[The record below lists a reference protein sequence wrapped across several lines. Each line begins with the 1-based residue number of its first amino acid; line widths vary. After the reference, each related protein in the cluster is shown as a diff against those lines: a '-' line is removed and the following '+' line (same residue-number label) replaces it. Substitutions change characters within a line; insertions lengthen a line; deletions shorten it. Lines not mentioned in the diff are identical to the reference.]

1 MDLILRNA
9 LLLDGRTVDIGIEDG
24 SVVKLE
30 PDLETSAKEELDAAG
45 GLVLPAFVNG
55 QLHACKVFWRRKLAA
70 LPEPVRALP
79 RFEAARHVKATHT
92 PDDVFERVSEV
103 MRLAILNGTCAIR
116 LFADVDEASGLNA
129 LKGLLNVREA
139 FSPLMTVQVAAFPQD
154 GVLGRATERL
164 MREAL
169 TLGAD
174 IVGGIPW
181 IERDEAARRAHTDL
195 CFALAKAFDKDLHFV
210 CDDTTDPGSRTLE
223 YLARKTVQEGYQGR
237 VAATQCTALAFYDDA
252 YAAEVVARVK
262 AAGITV
268 FSNAHVSLVTTEPG
282 REPYPRGVTRVRELL
297 AAGVPVACAQ
307 DDIDN
312 WYYPFG
318 RNDMLEVAGFM
329 AHVGGFAWEPERV
342 LPMVSDVPALA
353 LGLRRYGLGVGDEAN
368 LVVLDAPNWHEALQ
382 FQGVKKAVVLR
393 GRLVAQTLQKLITS
407 LP

>member
-9 LLLDGRTVDIGIEDG
+9 LLLDGQIVDIGMEDG
-24 SVVKLE
+24 GIVRLE

-45 GLVLPAFVNG
+45 GLTLPAFVNG
-55 QLHACKVFWRRKLAA
+55 QLHACKVFWRRKLAT
-70 LPEPVRALP
+70 LPEHVQALP
-79 RFEAARHVKATHT
+79 RFEAARHVKATYT

-103 MRLAILNGTCAIR
+103 MRLAVLNGTCAIR

-129 LKGLLNVREA
+129 IKGLLKIKDA
-139 FSPLMTVQVAAFPQD
+139 FSPFMNVQVAAFPQD
-154 GVLGRATERL
+154 GVLGGATERL

-169 TLGAD
+169 SLGAD

-210 CDDTTDPGSRTLE
+210 CDDTTDPASRTLD
-223 YLARKTVQEGYQGR
+223 YLARKTIQENYKNR

-252 YAAEVVARVK
+252 YAAEVVALTK

-268 FSNAHVSLVTTEPG
+268 FSNTHVSLVTTEPG
-282 REPYPRGVTRVRELL
+282 REPYPRGLTRVRELL

-307 DDIDN
+307 DDIAN

-318 RNDMLEVAGFM
+318 RNDMLEVAHYM
-329 AHVGGFAWEPERV
+329 AHVGGFAWEPEKV
-342 LPMVSDVPALA
+342 LPMVSSVPARA

-368 LVVLDAPNWHEALQ
+368 LVVLDASSWHQALQ
-382 FQGVKKAVVLR
+382 FQEVKKAVILR
-393 GRLVAQTLQKLITS
+393 GRVAAQTTRMLTIRF
-407 LP
+407 